1 MSLHLETVSEP
12 LMGLLRQLMKVDAL
26 KPFYLV
32 GGTALA
38 LRYGHRISVDLDC
51 FTHEPFDSSQLSQL
65 LVNDFNLTE
74 AVVETNTVLGL
85 INGIKTD
92 FIAHRYPLIRGV
104 EAINGVRLL
113 AVEDIAAMKL
123 NAIANRGCKKDFWD
137 LHELLQHF
145 EREELFEFYTQK
157 YPAGSL
163 WNVEKSLA
171 YFDDAEADPDP
182 IDLRA
187 RTWNEVK
194 AGIRQA
200 NRL

>member
-65 LVNDFNLTE
+65 SQLLVNDFNLTE

-85 INGIKTD
+85 INGIKID
-92 FIAHRYPLIRGV
+92 FIAHRYPLIASTPR
-104 EAINGVRLL
+104 ING
-113 AVEDIAAMKL
+113 
-123 NAIANRGCKKDFWD
+123 
-137 LHELLQHF
+137 
-145 EREELFEFYTQK
+145 
-157 YPAGSL
+157 
-163 WNVEKSLA
+163 
-171 YFDDAEADPDP
+171 
-182 IDLRA
+182 
-187 RTWNEVK
+187 
-194 AGIRQA
+194 
-200 NRL
+200 